1 MNDISE
7 YNKLCINYLRDN
19 KIDMYQYTEL
29 LNIDIFNVKKVL
41 EYVNNLDNNFK
52 DMFYNCYKNL
62 IKYKDNKLI
71 FKNKILLQ
79 RLLDLAQQNNFNFTK
94 NQTEI
99 IDELIRFMTDNTQ
112 KYYGMFGY
120 AGTGKTTSL
129 VALITYMLELK
140 YVKSIIFTSPT
151 NKALNVIKNKFINSL
166 RYLLEKHNIEYA
178 ETKTFDDNID
188 KLRKHNINIEF
199 STIHKMLNY
208 KTEFNPNGDMVFI
221 KEKDSDLKKYDVI
234 VIDESS
240 MVPINLIYDIIKD
253 TDNIN
258 TKIIFAGDPAQL
270 PPVNEHIS
278 SIFMNENTKIS
289 YSKMTK
295 YIPNLSE
302 TNYNKFC
309 ETIINMNKFTLNEII
324 RTKNPSIIDS
334 CNTIRNWIQNRSEF
348 TDIQKYEDT
357 NIILYPNDKTKKT
370 KTSWYKE
377 FENKIKDENDTIII
391 SWTNGETD
399 MYNNYYRNTL
409 FNSNKSI
416 DVFMEGDILILN
428 EFYNINCNKF
438 NTSEKIIVIEVKQDI
453 FNIENLDN
461 KINKAVR
468 ILKNSRSIETRFK
481 NFIENINKNKNSIPI
496 YKLKVKKIDES
507 DKTYDINVIRKESIE
522 YHKELIF
529 TISDS
534 IRAFRN
540 NIIDITTNESLEYNL
555 IQPLWKDFNNKY
567 IDPFATVSYGY
578 AITCHKAQ
586 GSNYKNVF
594 VDFSDIVK
602 NKNEEEMKRCMYTA
616 MSRTIDTLHILI

>member
-7 YNKLCINYLRDN
+7 FNKLCINYLRDN
-19 KIDMYQYTEL
+19 KIDMSQYTEL
-29 LNIDIFNVKKVL
+29 LNIDIFNVKKVCD
-41 EYVNNLDNNFK
+41 YVNNLDNNFK
-52 DMFYNCYKNL
+52 DMFYNHYKNL

-79 RLLDLAQQNNFNFTK
+79 RLLELAQQNNFNFTK

-99 IDELIRFMTDNTQ
+99 INELIRFMTDDTQ
-112 KYYGMFGY
+112 KYYGLFGY

-199 STIHKMLNY
+199 STIHKLLNY
-208 KTEFNPNGDMVFI
+208 KTEFNQNGEMVFI
-221 KEKDSDLKKYDVI
+221 KEKDSDLKKYDI
-234 VIDESS
+234 IIIDESS
-240 MVPINLIYDIIKD
+240 MVSINLIYDIIKD
-253 TDNIN
+253 TDKIN

-289 YSKMTK
+289 HSKMTK
-295 YIPNLSE
+295 YILNLSE
-302 TNYNKFC
+302 SNYINFC

-348 TDIQKYEDT
+348 TDIQKYEDS

-370 KTSWYKE
+370 KTLWYKK
-377 FENKIKDENDTIII
+377 FEHKILDENDTIII

-438 NTSEKIIVIEVKQDI
+438 NTSEKIVVIEVKQDI

-468 ILKNSRSIETRFK
+468 ILKNARSIETRFK

-496 YKLKVKKIDES
+496 YKLKVKKIDEP
-507 DKTYDINVIRKESIE
+507 DKTYDINVIRKESLE
-522 YHKELIF
+522 YHKELMF
-529 TISDS
+529 NVSDS

-540 NIIDITTNESLEYNL
+540 NIIDVTTNESLEYNL

>member
-19 KIDMYQYTEL
+19 KIDMSQYTEL

-52 DMFYNCYKNL
+52 DMFYNHYKNL

-79 RLLDLAQQNNFNFTK
+79 RLLELAQQNNFNFTK

-112 KYYGMFGY
+112 KYYGLFGY

-199 STIHKMLNY
+199 STIHKLLNY
-208 KTEFNPNGDMVFI
+208 KTEFNQNGEMVFI

-240 MVPINLIYDIIKD
+240 MVSINLIYDIIKD
-253 TDNIN
+253 TDKIN

-278 SIFMNENTKIS
+278 SIFMNESTRIS
-289 YSKMTK
+289 HSKMTK

-302 TNYNKFC
+302 SNYINFC

-370 KTSWYKE
+370 KTLWYKE

-438 NTSEKIIVIEVKQDI
+438 NTSEKIVVIEVKQDM

-468 ILKNSRSIETRFK
+468 ILKNARSIETRFK

-496 YKLKVKKIDES
+496 YKLKVKKIDEL

>member
-7 YNKLCINYLRDN
+7 FNKLCINYLRDN
-19 KIDMYQYTEL
+19 KIDMSQYTEL
-29 LNIDIFNVKKVL
+29 LNIDIFNVKKVCD
-41 EYVNNLDNNFK
+41 YVNNLDNNFK
-52 DMFYNCYKNL
+52 DMFYNHYKNL
-62 IKYKDNKLI
+62 IKYKDKKLI

-112 KYYGMFGY
+112 KYYGLFGY

-199 STIHKMLNY
+199 STIHKLLNY
-208 KTEFNPNGDMVFI
+208 KTEFNQNGEMVFI

-240 MVPINLIYDIIKD
+240 MVSINLIYDIIKD
-253 TDNIN
+253 TDKIN

-278 SIFMNENTKIS
+278 SIFMNESTRIS
-289 YSKMTK
+289 HSKMTK

-302 TNYNKFC
+302 SNYINFC

-370 KTSWYKE
+370 KTLWYKE

-438 NTSEKIIVIEVKQDI
+438 NTSEKIIVIEVKQDM

-468 ILKNSRSIETRFK
+468 ILKNARSIETRFK

-529 TISDS
+529 TISDA
-534 IRAFRN
+534 IRLFRN

>member
-1 MNDISE
+1 MI
-7 YNKLCINYLRDN
+7 YL
-19 KIDMYQYTEL
+19 KGQ
-29 LNIDIFNVKKVL
+29 V
-41 EYVNNLDNNFK
+41 
-52 DMFYNCYKNL
+52 
-62 IKYKDNKLI
+62 
-71 FKNKILLQ
+71 
-79 RLLDLAQQNNFNFTK
+79 
-94 NQTEI
+94 
-99 IDELIRFMTDNTQ
+99 
-112 KYYGMFGY
+112 
-120 AGTGKTTSL
+120 
-129 VALITYMLELK
+129 

-199 STIHKMLNY
+199 STIHKLLNY
-208 KTEFNPNGDMVFI
+208 KTEFNQNGEMVFI
-221 KEKDSDLKKYDVI
+221 KEKNSDLKKYDI
-234 VIDESS
+234 IIIDESS
-240 MVPINLIYDIIKD
+240 MVSINLIYDIIKD
-253 TDNIN
+253 TDKIN

-302 TNYNKFC
+302 SNYINFC

-370 KTSWYKE
+370 KTLWYKK
-377 FENKIKDENDTIII
+377 FENKISDENDTIII
-391 SWTNGETD
+391 SWTNVETD

-438 NTSEKIIVIEVKQDI
+438 NTSEKIIVI
-453 FNIENLDN
+453 
-461 KINKAVR
+461 
-468 ILKNSRSIETRFK
+468 
-481 NFIENINKNKNSIPI
+481 
-496 YKLKVKKIDES
+496 
-507 DKTYDINVIRKESIE
+507 
-522 YHKELIF
+522 
-529 TISDS
+529 
-534 IRAFRN
+534 
-540 NIIDITTNESLEYNL
+540 
-555 IQPLWKDFNNKY
+555 
-567 IDPFATVSYGY
+567 
-578 AITCHKAQ
+578 
-586 GSNYKNVF
+586 
-594 VDFSDIVK
+594 
-602 NKNEEEMKRCMYTA
+602 
-616 MSRTIDTLHILI
+616 

>member
-7 YNKLCINYLRDN
+7 FNKLCINYLRDN
-19 KIDMYQYTEL
+19 KIDMSQYTEL
-29 LNIDIFNVKKVL
+29 LNIDIFNVKKVCD
-41 EYVNNLDNNFK
+41 YVNNLDNNFK
-52 DMFYNCYKNL
+52 DMFYNHYKNL

-79 RLLDLAQQNNFNFTK
+79 RLLELAQQNNFNFTK

-99 IDELIRFMTDNTQ
+99 INELIRFMTDNTQ
-112 KYYGMFGY
+112 KYYGLFGY

-199 STIHKMLNY
+199 STIHKLLNY
-208 KTEFNPNGDMVFI
+208 KTEFNQNGEMVFI
-221 KEKDSDLKKYDVI
+221 KEKDSDLKKYDI
-234 VIDESS
+234 IIIDESS
-240 MVPINLIYDIIKD
+240 MVSINLIYDIIKD
-253 TDNIN
+253 TDKIN

-289 YSKMTK
+289 HLKMTK

-302 TNYNKFC
+302 SNYIKFC

-370 KTSWYKE
+370 KTLWYKK
-377 FENKIKDENDTIII
+377 FEHKILDENDTIII

-438 NTSEKIIVIEVKQDI
+438 NTSEKIVVIEVKQDI

-468 ILKNSRSIETRFK
+468 ILKNARSIETRFK

-496 YKLKVKKIDES
+496 YKLKVKKIDEP
-507 DKTYDINVIRKESIE
+507 DKTYDINVIRKESLE
-522 YHKELIF
+522 YHKELMF
-529 TISDS
+529 NVSDS
-534 IRAFRN
+534 IRTFRN
-540 NIIDITTNESLEYNL
+540 NIIDVTTNESLEYNL